1 MNHALSCPKGGFPS
15 FRHNEIRD
23 LTANLLSEVCH
34 SVSTEPH
41 LQPISGETLTGASA
55 NVEDGARLDI
65 LANGFWGS
73 RFERAFFD
81 VRVFNPHAPSNRQPQ
96 LATSY
101 RRHENLKKRCYE
113 QCICE
118 VEHGSFTQLVLS
130 ATGGLGRAA
139 TVTYRRL
146 ASLLSTK
153 RDQPYSTI
161 MGWLR
166 RRLSFS
172 LLRSSILCIRGARSS
187 LGHAATSVSLPVD
200 LVTSESQ
207 VTHQN

>member
-1 MNHALSCPKGGFPS
+1 MPSLALPS
-15 FRHNEIRD
+15 IHHNEMRD

-41 LQPISGETLTGASA
+41 LQPISGETSTERSA
-55 NVEDGARLDI
+55 NVEDGARPDI

-73 RFERAFFD
+73 HFEWAFFD
-81 VRVFNPHAPSNRQPQ
+81 VKVFNPHDPSNRQPQ

-101 RRHENLKKRCYE
+101 RRHENLKKRAYE
-113 QCICE
+113 QRIHD
-118 VEHGSFTQLVLS
+118 VEHGSFTPLVLS
-130 ATGGLGRAA
+130 AAGGLGRAA

-153 RDQPYSTI
+153 WDQSYSTT

-166 RRLSFS
+166 CHLSFS
-172 LLRSSILCIRGARSS
+172 LLRSSIFCIRGARSS
-187 LGHAATSVSLPVD
+187 SGHAARSLSLPVD

-207 VTHQN
+207 VTLQN